1 MQSPFKK
8 KRIGDG
14 IISLLRVI
22 IMNVYFFSR
31 HSPSPQMIADLGGDI
46 TEQFKGSIKDIRA
59 NGDQITFTESP
70 LPTKEEQEAG
80 TTPADVKWAIP
91 ADSIVV
97 AVAPLPLQIDWL
109 KAGVG
114 TFLVPQNNRVVL
126 EDKSVVFNYAGL
138 LHIKSI
144 VVESEQWA
152 GATPTVEQKHAE
164 RSAM

>member
-1 MQSPFKK
+1 MA
-8 KRIGDG
+8 
-14 IISLLRVI
+14 
-22 IMNVYFFSR
+22 NVYFFSR
-31 HSPSPQMIADLGGDI
+31 HEAQEAMVADLGGI
-46 TEQFKGSIKDIRA
+46 TEQFRGSIKDIRGA
-59 NGDQITFTESP
+59 VDEHGTKVINFTESP

-80 TTPADVKWAIP
+80 VTPADVKWSIP

-97 AVAPLPLQIDWL
+97 AVAPLPLQIDWM
-109 KAGVG
+109 KAGVA

-152 GATPTVEQKHAE
+152 GAAPTVEQKHSE
-164 RSAM
+164 RSAL

>member
-1 MQSPFKK
+1 M
-8 KRIGDG
+8 
-14 IISLLRVI
+14 L
-22 IMNVYFFSR
+22 NVYFFSR
-31 HSPSPQMIADLGGDI
+31 HTATAEMVADLGGI

-80 TTPADVKWAIP
+80 VVPADVKWAIP

-138 LHIKSI
+138 LHIKKI
-144 VVESEQWA
+144 EVVSEQWA
-152 GATPTVEQKHAE
+152 GAAVSVEQKHAE
-164 RSAM
+164 RSAL